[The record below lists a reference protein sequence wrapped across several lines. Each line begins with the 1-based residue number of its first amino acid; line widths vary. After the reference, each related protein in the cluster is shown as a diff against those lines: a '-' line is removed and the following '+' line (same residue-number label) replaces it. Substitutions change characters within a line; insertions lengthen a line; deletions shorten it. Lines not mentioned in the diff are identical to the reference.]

1 MTPRCGVEQLPDDF
15 SHTRST
21 VPLIFEARCWLQMQ
35 KITIKGQ
42 EAPECKKN
50 KYNKTQVHDP
60 IKAAFMSKQVN
71 IQSFHTYYITLIT
84 ISLSPTMTDCFD
96 FCRRLLKCSRDHKR
110 DIGNDYKHREL
121 LLSPAYQWVKP
132 VVVWLATS
140 PPPHGSLKR
149 NIQEA
154 GTFDCTCKCG
164 RNNVGAI
171 RENCHPSTSHTHTH
185 HLIRTLCQPYSLM
198 VRLNFVLSFD
208 WNFWTSVCSP
218 C

>member
-140 PPPHGSLKR
+140 PPPPRLLIALVSVVEIMWAQSEKTATPQPHTR
-149 NIQEA
+149 
-154 GTFDCTCKCG
+154 
-164 RNNVGAI
+164 
-171 RENCHPSTSHTHTH
+171 THTILYAH
-185 HLIRTLCQPYSLM
+185 C
-198 VRLNFVLSFD
+198 V
-208 WNFWTSVCSP
+208 SP
-218 C
+218 TVWWFA